1 MNDVTSRMISAER
14 APAALLSWCLMV
26 AIPFTASASA
36 SDGVL
41 AQIELAGTELILHTE
56 QGVRLAGQ
64 DLVGAEIDLPGLG
77 TMRVDGASLDESSR
91 FGDIW
96 LYQLQAR
103 MPGGNAFEQ
112 VCEPDGE
119 GDTRAVLFPGDF
131 DERMRYRAD
140 TTTFS
145 LSCVSGVQ
153 AKCLRWGYQPWRTAP
168 LTGEPLTRHFDACIR
183 LARADYCGDDQPS
196 TRDDTMIDIYDLIGV
211 QEPEYNP
218 GALEFEAGWAENG
231 AVCIHHT
238 RIPEN
243 LDLATLSLQC
253 PRLTDAAM
261 GLECDEITAM
271 AEGALLF
278 NRSVAKRQP

>member
-1 MNDVTSRMISAER
+1 MDDVTSRMISAER

-56 QGVRLAGQ
+56 QGARLAGQ

-131 DERMRYRAD
+131 DDCRVVMAD
-140 TTTFS
+140 ATACITTHGMAG
-145 LSCVSGVQ
+145 CQ
-153 AKCLRWGYQPWRTAP
+153 QPWQ
-168 LTGEPLTRHFDACIR
+168 
-183 LARADYCGDDQPS
+183 ADP
-196 TRDDTMIDIYDLIGV
+196 
-211 QEPEYNP
+211 PP
-218 GALEFEAGWAENG
+218 A
-231 AVCIHHT
+231 
-238 RIPEN
+238 
-243 LDLATLSLQC
+243 
-253 PRLTDAAM
+253 
-261 GLECDEITAM
+261 TAM
-271 AEGALLF
+271 AKQRDGSQASHDTDKMVPAVSSRIRGSLAASPCPR
-278 NRSVAKRQP
+278 NRCRRSDRVSIPRGPC